1 MAITPRLD
9 LRQGQ
14 ALVMTPQLQ
23 QSIKLLQLSNLELS
37 SYVDQEVEQNPLL
50 DRDESSRAE
59 TAAEAGS
66 ADETVHDGEPV
77 ASDSALKLTDDTP
90 DGVVN
95 SDLDAS
101 AADTWQGEDAPPG
114 PNPELSAG
122 GSDRGGSS
130 GVNWQDSGPDIEQAA
145 AYAGTMRDH
154 LLEQVGL
161 EIHDSGDRLIASYLV
176 DMLDESGYLVGDI
189 EAAARA
195 LGCSQDRIE
204 ETLARVQC
212 FEPVGVFA
220 RDLAE
225 CLKLQ
230 LVERGELSRAMSL
243 LIANLDKLALG
254 EVSRLRKICGV
265 DGATLALLVSRIKSL
280 NPKPGLAYDRDIVQ
294 PIIPDVFV
302 RPGPNQ
308 SWLIELNTDTLP
320 RVMVNTT
327 YYAKLSSSSSGKDDK
342 AFISACFQN
351 ANWLVRSIDQRARTI
366 IKVSTEL
373 VRWQEDFFRKG
384 LNYLKP
390 LTLRDVAEAIEM
402 HESTVSRVSNNKYM
416 ATPRGIF
423 ELKFFFSASL
433 ASTTGGEQHAAEAVR
448 HRIKEMIAR
457 ESIEQVLSDDRIADA
472 LSDAGIDIARRTVAK
487 YREGMHIPSSVRR
500 RRLKARIAQGI

>member
-50 DRDESSRAE
+50 DRDDPNQTESD
-59 TAAEAGS
+59 AG
-66 ADETVHDGEPV
+66 DEFANAGEPV

-90 DGVVN
+90 DGLVN
-95 SDLDAS
+95 QDLDAG

-114 PNPELSAG
+114 PNPDLG
-122 GSDRGGSS
+122 GGERASSS
-130 GVNWQDSGPDIEQAA
+130 GVNWQDNGPDIEQAA
-145 AYAGTMRDH
+145 AFSGTMRDH
-154 LLEQVGL
+154 LLTQVGL
-161 EIHDSGDRLIASYLV
+161 EFHHPADRLIASYLV
-176 DMLDESGYLVGDI
+176 DMVDEAGYLVG
-189 EAAARA
+189 ELEVAARA
-195 LGCSQDRIE
+195 LGCTPERVE
-204 ETLARVQC
+204 ETLHRLQR
-212 FEPVGVFA
+212 FEPIGIFA

-225 CLKLQ
+225 CLALQ
-230 LVERGELSRAMSL
+230 LAERGELNRAMSL
-243 LIANLDKLALG
+243 LVGNLDQLAMG
-254 EVSRLRKICGV
+254 EVGRLRKICGV
-265 DGATLALLVSRIKSL
+265 DNTTLAAMVSKIKSL
-280 NPKPGLAYDRDIVQ
+280 NPKPGLAFDHEVAQ

-302 RPGPNQ
+302 KPGPDQ
-308 SWLIELNTDTLP
+308 GWLIELNTDTLP

-327 YYAKLSSSSSGKDDK
+327 YYAQLSGTASLKEDK

-384 LNYLKP
+384 LNHLKP
-390 LTLRDVAEAIEM
+390 LTLRDVADTIEM

-423 ELKFFFSASL
+423 ELKFFFSAGL

-448 HRIKEMIAR
+448 HRIKELIAR
-457 ESIEQVLSDDRIADA
+457 ETVDEILSDDRIADA
-472 LSDAGIDIARRTVAK
+472 LSRAGIDIARRTVAK

-500 RRLKARIAQGI
+500 RRLKARSAQGI